1 MKIKEFLIKRYGP
14 LSHKNPVKLSDFNI
28 LWGRNEEGKTLTID
42 ALVKFLLGKKYKNKR
57 KKPIF
62 EKIDRVEEFPE
73 GYAVIETNNKEY
85 KLGDRH
91 DLLSLRKDLSDREFR
106 NIFVIRNSD
115 LSLYSES
122 SFYSSMIDK
131 LTGMRT
137 RDIENLKALVKSISG
152 LTPRGDF
159 KNDDSSNK
167 LKDRLQKARKL
178 IEDIKSLKKKV
189 KEKKW
194 NKLEYEKVKLE
205 EEIDEIKKKLD
216 DLQAALKK
224 EKYTKG
230 KALLE
235 ELEDVIYKLKSLDNI
250 DDKTLKEWNEIEKEM
265 YALFEKYQEKDAQRA
280 RLKEQREKVEAKIK
294 EIREKLKIA
303 DSKRFQIEKLIDDI
317 KSYEV
322 LKETYNPRIEKG
334 KIYMPVMIFSFI
346 LTIISFF
353 ALLLLRNY
361 VILGT
366 TIVFLALAIVFSVLA
381 MGVRDMKAQ
390 IERGKRLIMNKAK
403 RLNLEGK
410 EIDEVHAELEKF
422 EIEYNS
428 HREDLNVHER
438 EATRIS
444 DELRKLREEELPEI
458 STALQNANNKLEE
471 LKKKCQVE
479 SKKDL
484 EEKVNKKKELEK
496 RLEKIQGELTGI
508 LGSIPQEKNPE
519 EILTEW
525 SAKLREYEEYRDFS
539 LDLTYDEK
547 KEDKL
552 RKELK
557 SKEEALEA
565 LRKELELFRDELKEV
580 QRRAMEILLEEVT
593 SCSFEHL
600 DAVSRKLDEF
610 IKTQEKLRENAL
622 LSEEILSEIE
632 MEEKEQ
638 FTFLFGKDSQV
649 SLLFK
654 EVTEGMYEEV
664 KYDKDEN
671 KIYVRNKDGEWLDTD
686 KLSGGTFDQLYFV
699 IRVALGE
706 NLLRDEKGFFILDD
720 PFVKSD
726 PERLNKQ
733 INMLRK
739 IIDSGWQILYFSC
752 KGEVKELLKKDI
764 KEGKVQYIEVAL
776 KQ

>member
-42 ALVKFLLGKKYKNKR
+42 ALVKFILGKKYKNKR

-496 RLEKIQGELTGI
+496 RMEKIQGELAGI
-508 LGSIPQEKNPE
+508 LGSIPQDKNPE
-519 EILTEW
+519 DILNEW
-525 SAKLREYEEYRDFS
+525 NLKLKEYEEYRDFP

-610 IKTQEKLRENAL
+610 IKTQEKLRENAI

-764 KEGKVQYIEVAL
+764 KEGKIQYIEVAL
-776 KQ
+776 QQ